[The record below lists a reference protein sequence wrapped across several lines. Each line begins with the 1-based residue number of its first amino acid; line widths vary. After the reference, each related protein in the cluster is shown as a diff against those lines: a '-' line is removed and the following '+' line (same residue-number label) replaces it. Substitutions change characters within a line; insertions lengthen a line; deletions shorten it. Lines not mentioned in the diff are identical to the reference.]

1 MNKIDMMNEINGHP
15 DTQEAFA
22 RLRTII
28 RVFASAIQ
36 KDDAL
41 ALLAVRL
48 APPERDLR
56 GALMWLGTRINDE
69 TAQLQHALAELEGE
83 YAQTIE
89 SQKYLVKACTHM
101 LFNEQPAERLRLHGE
116 VKNGAATVTKRRDA
130 ITAQGVSRENTEQLV
145 PDFDSDAAQT
155 RLSELDAEEEAINL
169 FLKDRRPFRLSERVH
184 ELAKVFKDR
193 DEAEEN
199 AKRKKKAAPE
209 PQTLE
214 DRLQRLEK
222 IAA

>member
-15 DTQEAFA
+15 DTQAAFA
-22 RLRTII
+22 RLHTII

-83 YAQTIE
+83 YAQTVE

-101 LFNEQPAERLRLHGE
+101 MFNELPAERSRLQSE

-130 ITAQGVSRENTEQLV
+130 ITAQGVSRENAEKLV
-145 PDFDSDAAQT
+145 PDFDSEAAQT

-193 DEAEEN
+193 EEDEEN
-199 AKRKKKAAPE
+199 AKRNKKPMPE
-209 PQTLE
+209 PKTME
-214 DRLQRLEK
+214 ERLRRLEQT
-222 IAA
+222 AA